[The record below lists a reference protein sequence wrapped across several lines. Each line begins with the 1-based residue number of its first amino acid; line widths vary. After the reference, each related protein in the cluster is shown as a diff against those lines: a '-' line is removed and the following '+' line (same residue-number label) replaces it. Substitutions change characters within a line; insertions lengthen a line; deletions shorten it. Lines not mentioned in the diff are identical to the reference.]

1 MSIELTNAEVES
13 LLAELEAETGKGVTE
28 IVLDLARR
36 EVQRRRRLRALDE
49 RRARIRALSAR
60 YKARLPA
67 QPATPDEIIGY
78 DDDGLP
84 R

>member
-1 MSIELTNAEVES
+1 MAINIKNAEVES
-13 LLAELEAETGKGVTE
+13 LLDELKAATGKGVTE

-36 EVQRRRRLRALDE
+36 EVHRQRRLRELDE
-49 RRARIRALSAR
+49 RRDRIRALSAR
-60 YKARLPA
+60 YRARLPA
-67 QPATPDEIIGY
+67 QPASPDEIIGY